1 MNGSQIVVGVDGADA
16 FAEFQRLVQT
26 ALKAGE
32 SIESAMKKGS
42 SAFDKLGTT
51 GELSTRKLERAAKNY
66 EQQLARQNTLVE
78 AGGQKNA
85 AYFEAEAKRRG
96 ILTAAVQ
103 KQIDAMKALE
113 AAQASANRAAGIS
126 AGQQAAAMRML
137 PAQMTD
143 IVTGLAT
150 GQSPFMVLMQ
160 QGGQLKDM
168 FGGIVPAAKA
178 AGGALVGMVANPA
191 VLATAAV
198 AGLAYKMYEG
208 AEQAREYQKA
218 IILAGDRAGVTA
230 DALLAMTHTVGAAT
244 GNYGLAKDALLE
256 LAKAGAIASGDFE
269 RMGTTIVQ
277 MSQASGRSVSELV
290 AELTKIKDDPLKAVV
305 ELSAKYRT
313 MTGDVYAQ
321 VRALQEQGRHMEAV
335 RLVQQQYADESDAMS
350 KRVTENLGYIEKA
363 WRGIKGVAADAMADM
378 ERWGRA
384 DSLGERI
391 TDLRKQIAEQEKAA
405 KELGWS
411 DSRLRENDTYNK
423 RRAELADLM
432 RQLAGQ
438 QAQAAIEKDAAAAR
452 ERSAKAQDWLS
463 KEAASAASD
472 REKHLARLK
481 EIEDQRVAALK
492 TATTELAKQQAIQ
505 NAAKLTAKENAD
517 YAEKQAKALKEA
529 TGPAQQYL
537 AKLEEKYGIQGGML
551 DAIWYMESRRGKNM
565 GTSPA
570 GARGHFQFMPE
581 TARQYGIYGQ
591 EGDFKASA
599 EAAAKYVSRLLK
611 MFGGDVAKAL
621 AGYNW
626 GEGNVQRKGIGAMP
640 SETRNYV
647 ATGTRMISGGML
659 GKDDIPD
666 TVKLS
671 EYAKYQEQHERTM
684 IALKA
689 QGKAILD
696 GTNESQAKYIALI
709 SSPAYEAMPEAEKR
723 KAEAMARA
731 EDAQA
736 ARNKSLQDGIAQE
749 ARYREMLDM
758 TTESLRQQ
766 AEAAEQRRAIEIEGF
781 GRGSQW
787 RDRATA
793 EWQIDQKYNGQR
805 KAAYNEYAK
814 GKLSELRYSDLSRE
828 IDIANQ
834 AELESD
840 RKHWQEKLALQQDWT
855 KGATEALNNYYDQSR
870 NVADATAQAFSTAFK
885 GMEDALVQFVTT
897 GKLDFK
903 SLANSIIADMAR
915 IAIQQ
920 SITGPLAGWLG
931 GLFGGGTPAIGSA
944 GSFDLTTGF
953 VSALGNV
960 YNTPDISAFSGQI
973 VSSPTWFGGPGPM
986 RAYATGGNLMG
997 EAGPEAILPL
1007 KRGPGGYLG
1016 VRAEGGGTTNV
1027 SIVINT
1033 DGRSKSNASGPKEDQ
1048 MGQFGK
1054 MLEGAVMGIIHREQR
1069 PGGALA

>member
-42 SAFDKLGTT
+42 AAFDKLGTT
-51 GELSTRKLERAAKNY
+51 GEVSTRKLERAAKNY

-113 AAQASANRAAGIS
+113 AAQASANRTAGIS
-126 AGQQAAAMRML
+126 AGQHAAAMRML

-143 IVTGLAT
+143 ITVGLAT

-178 AGGALVGMVANPA
+178 VGGALVGMVANPA

-198 AGLAYKMYEG
+198 AGLAYKMYDG

-290 AELTKIKDDPLKAVV
+290 AELTKIKGDPLKAVV

-363 WRGIKGVAADAMADM
+363 WRGIKGVAADALADM

-384 DSLGERI
+384 DTLGERI
-391 TDLRKQIAEQEKAA
+391 ADLRKQIAEQEKAA
-405 KELGWS
+405 KEIGWS

-452 ERSAKAQDWLS
+452 ERSAKAQEWLS
-463 KEAASAASD
+463 KEALSAASD
-472 REKHLARLK
+472 REKHLARLR
-481 EIEDQRVAALK
+481 EIEDRRVTALK
-492 TATTELAKQQAIQ
+492 TATTELAKQDAIQ
-505 NAAKLTAKENAD
+505 NAAKLVAKENAD
-517 YAEKQAKALKEA
+517 YAEKQVKALKDA
-529 TGPAQQYL
+529 TGQAQQYL

-565 GTSPA
+565 GTSSA

-599 EAAAKYVSRLLK
+599 EAAAQYVSRLLK
-611 MFGGDVAKAL
+611 MFGGDLAKAL
-621 AGYNW
+621 AAYNW
-626 GEGNVQRKGIGAMP
+626 GEGNVQRKGMGAMP

-647 ATGTRMISGGML
+647 ATGTRMIRGGML

-666 TVKLS
+666 TAKLS

-793 EWQIDQKYNGQR
+793 EWQINESYKGQR
-805 KAAYNEYAK
+805 KRAYDAYAK
-814 GKLSELRYSDLSRE
+814 GQITEGRFNDLSQT
-828 IDIANQ
+828 IDAANK
-834 AELESD
+834 AALDSD
-840 RKHWQEKLALQQDWT
+840 KQFWQEKLALQQNWT

-870 NVADATAQAFSTAFK
+870 NVADATAQAFSSAFK

-920 SITGPLAGWLG
+920 SITGPLAGWVG
-931 GLFGGGTPAIGSA
+931 GLFGGGAAGGAAGASWTPV
-944 GSFDLTTGF
+944 TG
-953 VSALGNV
+953 SALGNV

-1016 VRAEGGGTTNV
+1016 VRAEGGGGTVNITVNV
-1027 SIVINT
+1027 A
-1033 DGRSKSNASGPKEDQ
+1033 DGGNAQIDP
-1048 MGQFGK
+1048 
-1054 MLEGAVMGIIHREQR
+1054 HRLTKAIQATVQR
-1069 PGGALA
+1069 EIATARRNGGVLA

>member
-42 SAFDKLGTT
+42 AAFDKLGTT
-51 GELSTRKLERAAKNY
+51 GELSTRKLERAARNY
-66 EQQLARQNTLVE
+66 KQQLARQNTLVE
-78 AGGQKNA
+78 SGWQKNA

-103 KQIDAMKALE
+103 KQIDATKALE
-113 AAQASANRAAGIS
+113 AAQASAN
-126 AGQQAAAMRML
+126 L
-137 PAQMTD
+137 
-143 IVTGLAT
+143 
-150 GQSPFMVLMQ
+150 
-160 QGGQLKDM
+160 
-168 FGGIVPAAKA
+168 
-178 AGGALVGMVANPA
+178 ANPA

-208 AEQAREYQKA
+208 AKQAREYQKA

-244 GNYGLAKDALLE
+244 GSYGLAKDALLE

-384 DSLGERI
+384 DTLGERI
-391 TDLRKQIAEQEKAA
+391 ADLRKQIAEQEKAA

-452 ERSAKAQDWLS
+452 ERSVKAQEWLA
-463 KEAASAASD
+463 KEAVSAASD
-472 REKHLARLK
+472 REKHLARLR

-505 NAAKLTAKENAD
+505 NAAKLVAKENAD

-565 GTSPA
+565 GTSSA

-599 EAAAKYVSRLLK
+599 EAAAQYVSRLLK
-611 MFGGDVAKAL
+611 MFGGDLAKAL
-621 AGYNW
+621 AAYNW
-626 GEGNVQRKGIGAMP
+626 GEGNVQRKGMGAMP

-647 ATGTRMISGGML
+647 ATGTRMIRGGML

-666 TVKLS
+666 TAKLS
-671 EYAKYQEQHERTM
+671 EYAKYREQHERTM
-684 IALKA
+684 ISLKA

-766 AEAAEQRRAIEIEGF
+766 SEAAEQRRAIEIEGF

-793 EWQIDQKYNGQR
+793 EWQINESYKGQR
-805 KAAYNEYAK
+805 KRAYDAYAK
-814 GKLSELRYSDLSRE
+814 GQITEGRFNDLSQT
-828 IDIANQ
+828 IDAANK
-834 AELESD
+834 AALDSD
-840 RKHWQEKLALQQDWT
+840 KQFWQEKLALQQNWT

-870 NVADATAQAFSTAFK
+870 NVADATAQAFSSAFK
-885 GMEDALVQFVTT
+885 GMEDALVHFVTT

-920 SITGPLAGWLG
+920 SITGPLAKMAGNFIG
-931 GLFGGGTPAIGSA
+931 GMFGGGGDVFF
-944 GSFDLTTGF
+944 GN
-953 VSALGNV
+953 ALGGV
-960 YNTPDISAFSGQI
+960 YNSPGLSAYSGQI
-973 VSSPTWFGGPGPM
+973 VSKPTLFPFAKG
-986 RAYATGGNLMG
+986 TGLMG

-1033 DGRSKSNASGPKEDQ
+1033 DGSSKRNASGPKEDQ
-1048 MGQFGK
+1048 MGQLGK

-1069 PGGALA
+1069 PGGVLA

>member
-78 AGGQKNA
+78 SGGQKNA

-178 AGGALVGMVANPA
+178 VGGALVGMVANPA

-218 IILAGDRAGVTA
+218 IVLAGDRAGVTA

-244 GNYGLAKDALLE
+244 GSYGLAKDALLE
-256 LAKAGAIASGDFE
+256 MAKSGAIASGDFE

-277 MSQASGRSVSELV
+277 MSQASGRAVSELV

-313 MTGDVYAQ
+313 MTGDIYAQ

-350 KRVTENLGYIEKA
+350 KRVTDNLGYIEKA
-363 WRGIKGVAADAMADM
+363 WRGIKGVAADAIADM

-405 KELGWS
+405 KEIGWS
-411 DSRLRENDTYNK
+411 DSRLNENDTYNK

-452 ERSAKAQDWLS
+452 ERSVKAQEWLS
-463 KEAASAASD
+463 KEAVSAASD

-505 NAAKLTAKENAD
+505 NAAKLVAKENAD
-517 YAEKQAKALKEA
+517 YAEKQAETLKKTARFLAPYDGNFAIGKKRVGMRFHPAEKEWKYHSGVDVAMPAGTQLKAMADAVVKSIQTLPKAGKQVELEFANGYRAFYLHMSEFAKGLKEGQRVSAGQVIGKSGNTGVGTGAHLHLTLKDSGGNDVDFTKHIGREVKASYEEVRDLANGRLGQLHAETQLLGAKSEFEREAMRIQQGAYGLISEAQKQQILDAAKLKDAREAQLKQDEERIENERRYQEALALSTAAMERQLAVAAARYAADLEGMGKGNKWRERAASEQQINSNYQGMRNAASDDLLTGRLTQSQYEGKLQAIDEANQRELEMDRAHYQQKSILQADWA
-529 TGPAQQYL
+529 TG
-537 AKLEEKYGIQGGML
+537 AK
-551 DAIWYMESRRGKNM
+551 
-565 GTSPA
+565 
-570 GARGHFQFMPE
+570 
-581 TARQYGIYGQ
+581 
-591 EGDFKASA
+591 
-599 EAAAKYVSRLLK
+599 
-611 MFGGDVAKAL
+611 
-621 AGYNW
+621 
-626 GEGNVQRKGIGAMP
+626 
-640 SETRNYV
+640 
-647 ATGTRMISGGML
+647 
-659 GKDDIPD
+659 
-666 TVKLS
+666 
-671 EYAKYQEQHERTM
+671 
-684 IALKA
+684 
-689 QGKAILD
+689 
-696 GTNESQAKYIALI
+696 
-709 SSPAYEAMPEAEKR
+709 
-723 KAEAMARA
+723 
-731 EDAQA
+731 
-736 ARNKSLQDGIAQE
+736 
-749 ARYREMLDM
+749 
-758 TTESLRQQ
+758 
-766 AEAAEQRRAIEIEGF
+766 
-781 GRGSQW
+781 
-787 RDRATA
+787 
-793 EWQIDQKYNGQR
+793 
-805 KAAYNEYAK
+805 
-814 GKLSELRYSDLSRE
+814 
-828 IDIANQ
+828 
-834 AELESD
+834 
-840 RKHWQEKLALQQDWT
+840 
-855 KGATEALNNYYDQSR
+855 EALNNYADTVA
-870 NVADATAQAFSTAFK
+870 NVAQSTEQMFTNAFK

-903 SLANSIIADMAR
+903 SLANSIISDMAR

-920 SITGPLAGWLG
+920 SITGPLAGWFG
-931 GLFGGGTPAIGSA
+931 SLFGGGTPAIGSA
-944 GSFDLTTGF
+944 GSFNLTTGF